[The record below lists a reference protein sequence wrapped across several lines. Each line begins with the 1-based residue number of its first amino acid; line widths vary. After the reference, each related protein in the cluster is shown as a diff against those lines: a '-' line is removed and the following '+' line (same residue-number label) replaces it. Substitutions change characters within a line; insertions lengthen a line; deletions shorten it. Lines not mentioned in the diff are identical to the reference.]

1 MYVRDSD
8 GTLSLWKQRGQRL
21 FSGRPANPSRLS
33 QLMHEFE
40 RALRGAPPASTS
52 ELKGRIRSARSKHD
66 LWHLRGDVHA
76 LVTRTYDKWEAQTR
90 LDELDDLFDSA
101 EPRSSQFPPY

>member
-8 GTLSLWKQRGQRL
+8 ATLSLWKQRGQRL

-40 RALRGAPPASTS
+40 RALRGTPLAPASA
-52 ELKGRIRSARSKHD
+52 LKGRIRSARSKHD
-66 LWHLRGDVHA
+66 LWHLRGDVYA
-76 LVTRTYDKWEAQTR
+76 LVMQAYDKWEAQTR
-90 LDELDDLFDSA
+90 LDELGDLFDTSEA
-101 EPRSSQFPPY
+101 RSSQFPLY